1 MTDIELL
8 TPNKI
13 IKSKRKTLAIQIS
26 TSGELI
32 VIAPINCSEEKIN
45 KFIVRHQN
53 WIIEKR
59 LKQMSTNNSILNFE
73 EGNVLSILGENYDIK
88 LSVDKCCK
96 VNQNTIYLPINN
108 REQQLKNFLKSVLK
122 EYVEKNISYFESL
135 LNVKAKK
142 ITISEAK
149 SNWGSC
155 SFKNNLHFTFRL
167 ALCPKEVVNY
177 VIIHELCHIKEKN
190 HSRSFWT
197 LVGSLCPNYKQMNKW
212 LKDNRHIMDWVN

>member
-1 MTDIELL
+1 MTEIELL

-32 VIAPINCSEEKIN
+32 VRAPFSCSEEKIN

-53 WIIEKR
+53 WIIDKR
-59 LKQMSTNNSILNFE
+59 LKHMSTNNLILNLE
-73 EGNVLSILGENYDIK
+73 EGDVLSIFGENYDIK
-88 LSVDKCCK
+88 LSEKKCCK
-96 VNQNTIYLPINN
+96 INQNIIYLPIKDK
-108 REQQLKNFLKSVLK
+108 EQQLKKFLKLALK
-122 EYVEKNISYFESL
+122 EYVEKNISCFENF
-135 LNVKAKK
+135 LNVKAKR

-149 SNWGSC
+149 TNWGSC

-167 ALCPKEVVNY
+167 SFCPKDVINY

-197 LVGSLCPNYKQMNKW
+197 LVGKICPNYKQMNKW
-212 LKDNRHIMDWVN
+212 LKDNRHIMDWLK